1 MSVTPEAR
9 KAVWDKIQALF
20 YEQVPAMKV
29 GDAYAYDIASPK
41 VKGFAKTP
49 TTGRASGA
57 CPSSS
62 AHPPGFIGL
71 GGAPRTCRPGHLV
84 EPYIRRRP
92 TVRMWSF
99 VLKRA
104 GATFVTLVAASVLI
118 FAFIHLV
125 PGDPIYVL
133 LGDTATPEQVDLVRH
148 QLGLDQPIVLQ
159 YLLWAGKALTGDLGR
174 SIFFQAPVLSV
185 IADGAETS
193 LLLATITM
201 IWVVLIGV
209 PIGMVAAMR
218 QGSWLD
224 QSLSGVAMLMASVP
238 TFWVGLY
245 LILIFAAWLGWL
257 PSSGYPS
264 IFEAGG
270 LANLRYLLLPSLTL
284 AAPNAALILRLTRAS
299 MLDVSREDYV
309 RTARAKGI
317 RPWQVVRRHILRN
330 ALLAVVSAFGFTF
343 AALISEAVV
352 TETVFALP
360 GIGRLVVQ
368 SILRRDYP
376 VIQGIILVI
385 VVLYLAINLI
395 VDLSYRMLDPRVEL
409 E

>member
-1 MSVTPEAR
+1 
-9 KAVWDKIQALF
+9 
-20 YEQVPAMKV
+20 
-29 GDAYAYDIASPK
+29 
-41 VKGFAKTP
+41 
-49 TTGRASGA
+49 
-57 CPSSS
+57 
-62 AHPPGFIGL
+62 
-71 GGAPRTCRPGHLV
+71 
-84 EPYIRRRP
+84 
-92 TVRMWSF
+92 MWSF
-99 VLKRA
+99 ALKRS
-104 GATFVTLVAASVLI
+104 GATLVTLMAASVI
-118 FAFIHLV
+118 VFAFIHLI

-133 LGDTATPEQVDLVRH
+133 LGDTATPDQVEALRH
-148 QLGLDQPIVLQ
+148 QLGLDRPTFLQ
-159 YLLWAGKALTGDLGR
+159 YLLWAGKALSGDLGR

-193 LLLATITM
+193 ILLATLTM
-201 IWVVLIGV
+201 IWVTLIGV

-218 QGSWLD
+218 QGSALD
-224 QSLSGVAMLMASVP
+224 QGLSGMAMLMASVP

-245 LILIFAAWLGWL
+245 MILIFAVWLGWL

-264 IFEAGG
+264 VFHDPDG

-284 AAPNAALILRLTRAS
+284 ATPNAALILRLTRAS
-299 MLDVSREDYV
+299 MLDVAREDYV

-330 ALLAVVSAFGFTF
+330 ALLAVVTAFGFTF

-385 VVLYLAINLI
+385 VVLYLVINLA

>member
-1 MSVTPEAR
+1 
-9 KAVWDKIQALF
+9 
-20 YEQVPAMKV
+20 
-29 GDAYAYDIASPK
+29 
-41 VKGFAKTP
+41 
-49 TTGRASGA
+49 
-57 CPSSS
+57 
-62 AHPPGFIGL
+62 
-71 GGAPRTCRPGHLV
+71 
-84 EPYIRRRP
+84 
-92 TVRMWSF
+92 MWSYA
-99 VLKRA
+99 LKRA
-104 GATFVTLVAASVLI
+104 ATTAVTLFAASIII
-118 FAFIHLV
+118 FAFIHLI

-133 LGDTATPEQVDLVRH
+133 LGDTATPDQVDALRR

-159 YLLWAGKALTGDLGR
+159 YLKWAGHVLTGDLGR

-193 LLLATITM
+193 ALLALMTM
-201 IWVVLIGV
+201 VWVTLIGI
-209 PIGMVAAMR
+209 PIGMIAAVR
-218 QGSWLD
+218 HGTWLD
-224 QSLSGVAMLMASVP
+224 QFLSGTAMLMASVP

-264 IFEAGG
+264 IFEGG
-270 LANLRYLLLPSLTL
+270 LANLRYLILPSLTL

-317 RPWQVVRRHILRN
+317 RPWQVVRRHIFRN
-330 ALLAVVSAFGFTF
+330 ALLPVVSAFGFTF
-343 AALISEAVV
+343 AALLSEAVV

-376 VIQGIILVI
+376 VIQGVILVI

-395 VDLSYRMLDPRVEL
+395 VDLTYRLLDPRVEL
-409 E
+409 Q